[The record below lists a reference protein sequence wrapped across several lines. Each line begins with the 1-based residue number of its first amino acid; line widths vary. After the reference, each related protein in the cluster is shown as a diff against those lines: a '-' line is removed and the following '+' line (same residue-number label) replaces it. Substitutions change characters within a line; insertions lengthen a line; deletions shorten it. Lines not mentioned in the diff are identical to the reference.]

1 MGRTRRGVV
10 DPTRHYNQKE
20 NHMTTTAQRVSVSD
34 ALQARITEINR
45 DLAEALQIVT
55 GQAWQRTDRPERTQ
69 QYMVAPDGFTVT
81 LCGTYP
87 YSHIE
92 IFMCAEGEERYLP
105 RDTKRTIRVAASRT
119 AVQIAKEIS
128 RRMLPTLRPLWK
140 EALSAYQQ
148 DQLRERLRAAHQQDL
163 IANGAAASWREHY
176 ITNRP
181 GAPYFT
187 ASVEQNGV
195 YFEKI
200 GGIGFEKAKRII
212 AILNEQTEL

>member
-1 MGRTRRGVV
+1 
-10 DPTRHYNQKE
+10 
-20 NHMTTTAQRVSVSD
+20 MTSTTAQRVSASD

-45 DLAEALQIVT
+45 ELAEALQLVT
-55 GQAWQRTDRPERTQ
+55 GEAWQRTERPERSQ
-69 QYMVAPDGFTVT
+69 HYMVAPDGFTVT
-81 LCGTYP
+81 LCSAYP

-92 IFMCAEGEERYLP
+92 VFMCAEEEDRYLP
-105 RDTKRTIRVAASRT
+105 RDTRRTIRVAASRT

-140 EALSAYQQ
+140 EARSAYQQ

-200 GGIGFEKAKRII
+200 GGVGFEKAKRII